1 MNKKVLRHFITFKLF
16 IISTFVI
23 LLLSCTKNSLEE
35 KIIDIMESELS
46 SIKNYDNNK
55 IIIILSDKNCY
66 SCFYNYENIEADK
79 YVAFYY
85 SDNPL
90 FLKKIKKIN
99 NKIKWNPIKNK
110 NVLDLLFKF
119 NNHSFGP
126 YNFIFEKNKIK
137 FINTIN

>member
-1 MNKKVLRHFITFKLF
+1 MINLSK
-16 IISTFVI
+16 I
-23 LLLSCTKNSLEE
+23 LVNARKDIGLSQQALASAA
-35 KIIDIMESELS
+35 DLS
-46 SIKNYDNNK
+46 IAT
-55 IIIILSDKNCY
+55 IQ
-66 SCFYNYENIEADK
+66 NIEADK

>member
-1 MNKKVLRHFITFKLF
+1 MLV
-16 IISTFVI
+16 
-23 LLLSCTKNSLEE
+23 LSCTKKNNLEE
-35 KIIDIMESELS
+35 KIIEIIESELS
-46 SIKNYDNNK
+46 TIKNYENNK
-55 IIIILSDKNCY
+55 IIIILTDRNCY
-66 SCFYNYENIEADK
+66 NCFYNYENIEDDK

-85 SDNPL
+85 SEDPL

-119 NNHSFGP
+119 NDSSYGP

-137 FINTIN
+137 LINTIN